1 MNPNGEKAP
10 GKLFHVS
17 GNREE
22 TTDRTGHLPA
32 GGKHRGQ
39 EQGRSGRVRKKSTM
53 AALPYKTI
61 AFLAAAFLTVF
72 FCGHLSAVLEAGA
85 GTDTWAPMVWG
96 HIRAAPLDLFHM
108 NYYVVYFAACLYSL
122 VFFAAGTR
130 RELPRAEMK
139 GMEHGSSDFQ
149 TEKERIR
156 FLAGSTSPV
165 EGKGQTGRESNLLL
179 SRNIKVSYNTW
190 LSGLGSLNCLVI
202 GGTGEGKSRGF
213 VKPNVYALPTDPRDG
228 RPVSFV
234 FTDPKGEL
242 CRDTAGFLEAS
253 GYQVRVFNIN
263 EQRFSDCYNPFRY
276 IRSADSLL
284 VMVDSVVEN
293 ASGGKAPPDPHWTNS
308 ARSLLNSVCHAV
320 YYEFAFRDQNFT
332 TVSELLN
339 MCSVPEGDGRCQSDY
354 DLWLGHLAENS
365 PMGEEHP
372 AVVWRKKVSATGR
385 EMSSILSTAQTAVR
399 LFASRDIQRLTNVD
413 TLEMDTIGDRP
424 TAFYII
430 IPTTNSTYNFLIS
443 LLYAQLF
450 ESLYFR
456 AQNVFGG
463 SLPHHVTFFQDEFA
477 NVGKI
482 PDFDKKIATFRS
494 VNISTCMIVQSP
506 NQIETLY
513 DRAAADIMDNV
524 HQTVFIG
531 SGGQGERS
539 ATRWVSSAL
548 GTKTIQSEQTSVR
561 TSGAGGMFAMDGATV
576 EHSYSATQRPLMTP
590 DELYRLAPDRCIV
603 MVKGQKPFLDYK
615 MNPDDC
621 LNFRS
626 DRYTEP
632 GKHGRKLRQEFVYPV
647 NDMDPD
653 HPARKRTSVSYRA
666 GLEQSVRID
675 ELQRQQRI
683 REMAEDAEYDPV
695 PSQPVKPQLEPL
707 GQVLEA
713 GELESYE
720 PAGSSLGSLW

>member
-1 MNPNGEKAP
+1 MAGTAGKVKSESGIP
-10 GKLFHVS
+10 GKMTAF
-17 GNREE
+17 
-22 TTDRTGHLPA
+22 A
-32 GGKHRGQ
+32 G
-39 EQGRSGRVRKKSTM
+39 M
-53 AALPYKTI
+53 AVLEA
-61 AFLAAAFLTVF
+61 F
-72 FCGHLSAVLEAGA
+72 FCGHLSCVLEAGA
-85 GTDTWAPMVWG
+85 GPDTWWPMVLA
-96 HIRAAPLDLFHM
+96 HIRAAPLDVFHV
-108 NYYVVYFAACLYSL
+108 NGYVAYFAVCLYVLLVFAACS
-122 VFFAAGTR
+122 G

-139 GMEHGSSDFQ
+139 GTEHGSSSFQ
-149 TEKERIR
+149 TERERNH
-156 FLAGSTSPV
+156 FLAGSASPV
-165 EGKGQTGRESNLLL
+165 EGRGDTGRETNLLL

-213 VKPNVYALPTDPRDG
+213 VKPNVYALPVDPRDK

-242 CRDTAGFLEAS
+242 CRDTAGFLEAN
-253 GYQVRVFNIN
+253 GYRIRVFNIS

-293 ASGGKAPPDPHWTNS
+293 ANGGRNPPDPHWTNS
-308 ARSLLNSVCHAV
+308 ARSLLNSVCYAV

-339 MCSVPEGDGRCQSDY
+339 MCGASEGDDSYRSDY
-354 DLWLGHLAENS
+354 DIWLDHLAETS
-365 PMGEEHP
+365 RMGEEHP

-399 LFASRDIQRLTNVD
+399 LFASREIQRLTGVD

-430 IPTTNSTYNFLIS
+430 IPTTNSTYNFLVS
-443 LLYAQLF
+443 LLYTQLF

-482 PDFDKKIATFRS
+482 PDFEKKIATFRS
-494 VNISTCMIVQSP
+494 VNISTCMIVQST
-506 NQIETLY
+506 NQVETLY
-513 DRAAADIMDNV
+513 DRAAADILDNV

-539 ATRWVSSAL
+539 ATRWVSNAL
-548 GTKTIQSEQTSVR
+548 GTKTVQSEQTSVR
-561 TSGAGGMFAMDGATV
+561 ASGGPGMFGMDGSTV
-576 EHSYSATQRPLMTP
+576 EHSYSATQRQLMTP

-615 MNPDDC
+615 IDPDTC

-626 DRYTEP
+626 DRFSEQ
-632 GKHGRKLRQEFVYPV
+632 GKHGRRLKQEFLYPV
-647 NDMDPD
+647 NDMDPAR
-653 HPARKRTSVSYRA
+653 PARKRTSDSYRL
-666 GLEQSVRID
+666 GLEQSARTD
-675 ELQRQQRI
+675 EEQMRQRRLDM
-683 REMAEDAEYDPV
+683 EEDAKYDPL
-695 PSQPVKPQLEPL
+695 PPGTGTVKPLPEPV
-707 GQVLEA
+707 QEVLRVEDT
-713 GELESYE
+713 EYYE
-720 PAGSSLGSLW
+720 PS